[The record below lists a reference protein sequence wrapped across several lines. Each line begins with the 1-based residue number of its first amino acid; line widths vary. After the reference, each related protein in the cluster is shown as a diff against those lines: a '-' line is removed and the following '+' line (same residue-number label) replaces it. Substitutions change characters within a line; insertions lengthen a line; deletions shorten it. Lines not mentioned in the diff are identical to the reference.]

1 MEKDELKAALQRA
14 EAERDRLNE
23 RRKELTQEIQHLKRR
38 VASKRKQFTPVEKKT
53 RAVKVLNYRAEGL
66 TFKEIGERLG
76 VSHSRASQIHNW
88 GARVYIYGRSKGA
101 MPDEYKHLSPLAIEE
116 LEDYYEAFIA
126 RQ

>member
-1 MEKDELKAALQRA
+1 MENDELKAALQKA

-23 RRKELTQEIQHLKRR
+23 RRKQLTQEIQHLKRR
-38 VASKRKQFTPVEKKT
+38 IASKRKQFAPAERKT

-76 VSHSRASQIHNW
+76 VSHSRASAIRNW
-88 GARVYIYGRSKGA
+88 GTRVYINGRRKGE
-101 MPDEYKHLSPLAIEE
+101 MPDEYKHLSPLAIEK
-116 LEDYYEAFIA
+116 LEKYYEAFAA